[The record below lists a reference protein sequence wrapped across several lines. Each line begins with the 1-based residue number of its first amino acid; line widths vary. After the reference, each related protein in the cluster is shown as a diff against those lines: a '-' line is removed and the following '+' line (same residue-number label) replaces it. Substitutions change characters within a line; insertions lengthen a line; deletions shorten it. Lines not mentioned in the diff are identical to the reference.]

1 MRALIATLLL
11 VFGGVVCTV
20 DAVGIYAHGSIP
32 VFTAQSV
39 DGVESIVTSVSPE
52 AASEGLRVG
61 DRYHLG
67 ENWPLSRATHGWSTR
82 GAIPPDIDV
91 PMSLYRAGQPMVI
104 QLRSAAAT
112 PGGRLAMWLDVAF
125 KFLGTLI
132 GALLVV
138 RGRDAFGLYA
148 GIGIAGMSLT
158 SGFISG
164 LYLGSFTLTAI
175 VDVAIGTIALSA
187 RYFLVEAMLA
197 ICGLRRAEAA
207 IIRVM
212 AIGASVF
219 LLVMNVSITY
229 SNITEN
235 LAIASFFASPS
246 LDRWFYLA
254 QLSLRVDLLGY
265 LLAWLR
271 PRAADREVI
280 AWTFAATYIGLS
292 GPTVNLILRLLG
304 DTAPL
309 GGALNLTLVL
319 LAAGYAYV
327 ALRYRIVNISFV
339 LNRAVVYAALGS
351 LVLAVFVIV
360 EVIVTRL
367 AVGKTSSAVIEVLAA
382 LAIGFTIKQLEQR
395 VDAVVERVLFAA
407 KHRAEEALRELIR
420 DCGHVEHL
428 PALFARACTES
439 RRILSADRVTIYET
453 RDEGYAPAYSS
464 PEGFPVPPADID
476 DGAFVRLRSRR
487 ESLDLHDM
495 ASAVGSE
502 GLLFPMLV
510 RGRLLGAIYFGPKAK
525 RAAYDPDERKLLLDL
540 AHEVGASSLVLSLSE
555 ATLR

>member
-11 VFGGVVCTV
+11 IFGGAVCAV

-32 VFTAQSV
+32 VFTAHRV
-39 DGVESIVTSVSPE
+39 DGVESVVVNVSPE
-52 AASEGLRVG
+52 AAAQGLQVG
-61 DRYHLG
+61 DRYRLG
-67 ENWPLSRATHGWSTR
+67 ENWPLLRATHGWSTR
-82 GAIPPDIDV
+82 GALPPDTEVPVSID
-91 PMSLYRAGQPMVI
+91 RGGQPMVI
-104 QLRSAAAT
+104 HLRSAEAT
-112 PGGRLAMWLDVAF
+112 PGHRWAMWLDVAF
-125 KFLGTLI
+125 KLLGTLV
-132 GALLVV
+132 GALLVM

-175 VDVAIGTIALSA
+175 VDVAIGTIAISA

-207 IIRVM
+207 VIRAM
-212 AIGASVF
+212 AIAATVF
-219 LLVMNVSITY
+219 LIAVSISLTY

-235 LAIASFFASPS
+235 LALASLLASPS
-246 LDRWFYLA
+246 LDLCFYLA

-265 LLAWLR
+265 LIAWLR
-271 PRAADREVI
+271 PRGADREVI

-292 GPTVNLILRLLG
+292 GPSVNLILRALG
-304 DTAPL
+304 DTVPFD
-309 GGALNLTLVL
+309 GALNLTLVL

-339 LNRAVVYAALGS
+339 LNRAVVYTALGS
-351 LVLAVFVIV
+351 LVLAVFVVV
-360 EVIVTRL
+360 EVVATRL
-367 AVGKTSSAVIEVLAA
+367 AVGQTNSAVIEVLVA
-382 LAIGFTIKQLEQR
+382 LALGFTIKQLEQR
-395 VDAVVERVLFAA
+395 VDAVVERVLFAP

-453 RDEGYAPAYSS
+453 RDEGYAPVCSS
-464 PEGFPVPPADID
+464 PEGLPVPPADVD
-476 DGAFVRLRSRR
+476 DGAFVRLRWRR
-487 ESLDLHDM
+487 ESLDLHEM
-495 ASAVGSE
+495 GSAVGSE

-540 AHEVGASSLVLSLSE
+540 SHEVGASSLVLSLSE
-555 ATLR
+555 AALR

>member
-11 VFGGVVCTV
+11 VFGGVVCAV

-32 VFTAQSV
+32 KFTAQRV
-39 DGVESIVTSVSPE
+39 DGVESVVVNVSPE
-52 AASEGLRVG
+52 AAAQGLHVG
-61 DRYHLG
+61 DRYRLS
-67 ENWPLSRATHGWSTR
+67 ENWPLQRATHGYSTR
-82 GAIPPDIDV
+82 GAVPPDTEV
-91 PMSLYRAGQPMVI
+91 PVSIGRGGQTMVI
-104 QLRSAAAT
+104 HLRSAAAT
-112 PGGRLAMWLDVAF
+112 TGQRLAMWLDVAF

-132 GALLVV
+132 GAVLVV

-148 GIGIAGMSLT
+148 GIGIAGMSLS

-164 LYLGSFTLTAI
+164 LYLGSFTLTEI
-175 VDVAIGTIALSA
+175 VDATIVTIGLWA

-197 ICGLRRAEAA
+197 ICGLRRGEAA
-207 IIRVM
+207 IIRGYGDCRVGLLDGRDLFFNVRGHHRESRCRLLLSKPL
-212 AIGASVF
+212 AGA
-219 LLVMNVSITY
+219 LLLPGAVVAARGPARVSHRV
-229 SNITEN
+229 
-235 LAIASFFASPS
+235 AASARRRSRS
-246 LDRWFYLA
+246 DCLDLCRYVRRT
-254 QLSLRVDLLGY
+254 Q
-265 LLAWLR
+265 R
-271 PRAADREVI
+271 PH
-280 AWTFAATYIGLS
+280 G
-292 GPTVNLILRLLG
+292 NLILRTMG
-304 DTAPL
+304 DTVPL
-309 GGALNLTLVL
+309 AGALNLTLVL

-351 LVLAVFVIV
+351 LVLAVFVVV
-360 EVIVTRL
+360 EFVATRF
-367 AVGKTSSAVIEVLAA
+367 AVGQTNSAVIEMLVA
-382 LAIGFTIKQLEQR
+382 LALGFTIKQLEQR
-395 VDAVVERVLFAA
+395 VDAVVERVLFAP

-464 PEGFPVPPADID
+464 PEGLLVPPADVD
-476 DGAFVRLRSRR
+476 DGAFVRLRWRR
-487 ESLDLHDM
+487 ESLDLHEM
-495 ASAVGSE
+495 GSAVGSE

-540 AHEVGASSLVLSLSE
+540 SHEVGASSLVLSLSE
-555 ATLR
+555 AVLR